1 MRFLYTGDG
10 QGEARERAALAARID
25 AVLHSVA
32 EAGHDEVTIAS
43 LIARI
48 HPDLDAELLRD
59 ECLVVVTPR
68 GERRVRPLAAFV
80 AERASKV
87 DGLRFTTHRPARA
100 FDEMVATVRRE
111 HGFELG
117 SAQARAGFSRG
128 HLLELVIYG
137 DGFGSATDERALAA
151 AERAAEV
158 LLGERVTDDWVG
170 RIDAEPLPR
179 GGALRVVQRDAAPR
193 FPLAEL
199 PQAVARAVEGL
210 ARELPDLAGLT
221 APREGWVLF
230 ESEPEACSEYAAQD
244 DVALA
249 SGALPEMLKCF
260 LEGAPF
266 SSKRFVRGGA
276 RVVYLKTDAG
286 GASFEDR
293 VARRAKLEDDLA
305 TSLSARR
312 LGAVVGNGLG
322 LRYAYVDLAL
332 APEPAA
338 LSVVCEVA
346 RSAGVSRRSWLLFC
360 DSDLADEWVGVWPDT
375 PPPPALV
382 P

>member
-1 MRFLYTGDG
+1 M
-10 QGEARERAALAARID
+10 
-25 AVLHSVA
+25 
-32 EAGHDEVTIAS
+32 
-43 LIARI
+43 
-48 HPDLDAELLRD
+48 
-59 ECLVVVTPR
+59 
-68 GERRVRPLAAFV
+68 
-80 AERASKV
+80 
-87 DGLRFTTHRPARA
+87 
-100 FDEMVATVRRE
+100 
-111 HGFELG
+111 
-117 SAQARAGFSRG
+117 
-128 HLLELVIYG
+128 
-137 DGFGSATDERALAA
+137 
-151 AERAAEV
+151 
-158 LLGERVTDDWVG
+158 
-170 RIDAEPLPR
+170 
-179 GGALRVVQRDAAPR
+179 
-193 FPLAEL
+193 
-199 PQAVARAVEGL
+199 
-210 ARELPDLAGLT
+210 
-221 APREGWVLF
+221 LF

-260 LEGAPF
+260 LEGAPLWA
-266 SSKRFVRGGA
+266 KRFVRGGA